1 MLSHRILST
10 GNLLKH
16 YHGRHKGIATSYD
29 EAKRLTINPAKP
41 NFFRKYDTGL
51 GHEKARKLAL
61 DLIVSNNLKLS
72 LVESLSFQAFVAGH
86 NPYVLIYIYNNIF
99 I

>member
-1 MLSHRILST
+1 MLSHRVLST

-16 YHGRHKGIATSYD
+16 YHGRHKGVPTSSD
-29 EAKRLTINPAKP
+29 EAKKLTINPTKLE
-41 NFFRKYDTGL
+41 FFRKYDTGL

-72 LVESLSFQAFVAGH
+72 LVESPSFRAFVTAH
-86 NPYVLIYIYNNIF
+86 NP
-99 I
+99 